1 MIYIVARVIT
11 FQPYMHWMSLNVTAT
26 VQAYQWDKAIRQT
39 KAFPNGS
46 CENVHVYIDLVTTC
60 TMLQLLS
67 VIKEFS
73 SYIHT
78 CIGRRFYPMFFVY
91 GFLLVQCSSFYTCKQ
106 FRLVMNSIRHIC
118 SLRRHICSL
127 KRHIFEI
134 GTHSILNSPVDNKG
148 ESRELKSRRI
158 LDILNIILNVCDI
171 NLQLV
176 YKTTYFIFK

>member
-1 MIYIVARVIT
+1 
-11 FQPYMHWMSLNVTAT
+11 
-26 VQAYQWDKAIRQT
+26 
-39 KAFPNGS
+39 
-46 CENVHVYIDLVTTC
+46 
-60 TMLQLLS
+60 
-67 VIKEFS
+67 
-73 SYIHT
+73 
-78 CIGRRFYPMFFVY
+78 
-91 GFLLVQCSSFYTCKQ
+91 
-106 FRLVMNSIRHIC
+106 MNSIRHIC

-176 YKTTYFIFK
+176 YKTTYFISKWSNTWATCLEHNRHISYWLIWCGIKSMKASKTLNYMDNKYFDFFIINLLSQLLNNGIMFYEKLWITTLFNSIVN